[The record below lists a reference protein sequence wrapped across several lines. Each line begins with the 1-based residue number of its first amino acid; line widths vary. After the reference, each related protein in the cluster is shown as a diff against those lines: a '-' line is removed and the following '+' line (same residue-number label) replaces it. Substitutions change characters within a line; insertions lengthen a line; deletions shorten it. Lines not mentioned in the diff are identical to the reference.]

1 MTQADSETPN
11 WTPLEAVV
19 GDRAKNFMF
28 MGVVPARAI
37 IRYKHGDTRRY
48 LNIAP
53 ASLRTYRFLSLTGQ
67 YVEISRDE
75 ALQHVFA

>member
-1 MTQADSETPN
+1 MPHTFDEVDFK
-11 WTPLEAVV
+11 PLEAVV
-19 GDRAKNFMF
+19 GDRAKDFMF

-37 IRYKHGDTRRY
+37 IRYKHCDTRRY
-48 LNIAP
+48 LNIGWD
-53 ASLRTYRFLSLTGQ
+53 SLKTFRFLSLTGQ

>member
-1 MTQADSETPN
+1 MPHTFDEVDFK
-11 WTPLEAVV
+11 PLEAVV
-19 GDRAKNFMF
+19 GDRAKDFMF

-37 IRYKHGDTRRY
+37 IQYKHCDTRRY
-48 LNIAP
+48 LNIGFNGK
-53 ASLRTYRFLSLTGQ
+53 TYRFLSLTGQ